1 LLLAIDAGNTN
12 VVIGLYDG
20 ERLVADWRIT
30 TPNTWTGD
38 EVAIMLSDLFELRGI
53 DVEAVKGVVIGS
65 VVPNLTPALEEAS
78 VRHLKVVPVIVGPGI
93 KTGIRLAI
101 ENPKEVGADRIA
113 NTLAAF
119 RKYGGPAIVIDLGTA
134 VTYDAISAAG
144 EYLGGAIAPGVAI
157 SLDALVAHTAKLIRV
172 ELLAPDSVIGRS
184 TAAAIQSGLLW
195 GFVGQI
201 EGMVSRMTEE
211 LGGTAHVIATG
222 GQADMVAGLTRVI
235 DDVDLQLTLEGLR
248 LIHLQNSSD
257 GAT

>member
-30 TPNTWTGD
+30 TPATWTGD
-38 EVAIMLSDLFELRGI
+38 EVAIMLNDLFELRGLT
-53 DVEAVKGVVIGS
+53 VELVRGVVIGS

-78 VRHLKVVPVIVGPGI
+78 VEHLKVRPVIVGPGV
-93 KTGIRLAI
+93 KTGIRIAI

-144 EYLGGAIAPGVAI
+144 EYLGGAIAPGVGI
-157 SLDALVAHTAKLIRV
+157 SLDALLANTAKLVRV
-172 ELLAPDSVIGRS
+172 ELLAPDTVIGRS
-184 TAAAIQSGLLW
+184 TMAAIQSGLLW

-201 EGMVSRMTEE
+201 EGMVKRMTDE

-222 GQADMVAGLTRVI
+222 GQAGMVAGLTHVI

-248 LIHLQNSSD
+248 LIHLQNVPD
-257 GAT
+257 GGT

>member
-30 TPNTWTGD
+30 TPATWTGD
-38 EVAIMLSDLFELRGI
+38 EVAIMLNDLFELRGLT
-53 DVEAVKGVVIGS
+53 VELVRGVVIGS

-78 VRHLKVVPVIVGPGI
+78 VEHLKVRPVIVGPGV
-93 KTGIRLAI
+93 KTGIRIAI

-144 EYLGGAIAPGVAI
+144 EYLGGAIAPGVGI
-157 SLDALVAHTAKLIRV
+157 SLDALLANTAKLVRV
-172 ELLAPDSVIGRS
+172 ELLAPDTVIGRS
-184 TAAAIQSGLLW
+184 TMAAIQSGLLW

-201 EGMVSRMTEE
+201 EGMVKRMTDE
-211 LGGTAHVIATG
+211 LGGSAHVIATG
-222 GQADMVAGLTRVI
+222 GQAGMVAGLTHVI

-248 LIHLQNSSD
+248 LIHLQNVPD
-257 GAT
+257 GGT

>member
-12 VVIGLYDG
+12 VVMGLYDG

-30 TPNTWTGD
+30 TPATWTGD
-38 EVAIMLSDLFELRGI
+38 EVAIMLYDLFELRGLT
-53 DVEAVKGVVIGS
+53 VERVSGVIIGS
-65 VVPNLTPALEEAS
+65 VVPNLTPALEDAS
-78 VRHLKVVPVIVGPGI
+78 IAHLKVRPVIVGPGI
-93 KTGIRLAI
+93 KTGIRIAI

-144 EYLGGAIAPGVAI
+144 EYLGGAIAPGVGI
-157 SLDALVAHTAKLIRV
+157 SLDALLAHTAKLVRV
-172 ELLAPDSVIGRS
+172 ELLAPDAVIGRS
-184 TAAAIQSGLLW
+184 TMAAVQSGLLW

-201 EGMVSRMTEE
+201 EGMVRRMTEE

-222 GQADMVAGLTRVI
+222 GQASMVAGLTNVI
-235 DDVDLQLTLEGLR
+235 DDVDPQLTLEGLR
-248 LIHLQNSSD
+248 LIHLQNTAD
-257 GAT
+257 GGT

>member
-1 LLLAIDAGNTN
+1 VLLAIDAGNTN
-12 VVIGLYDG
+12 VVMGLYDG

-30 TPNTWTGD
+30 TPATWTGD
-38 EVAIMLSDLFELRGI
+38 EVAITLNDLFELRGLT
-53 DVEAVKGVVIGS
+53 VGLVRGVVIGS

-78 VRHLKVVPVIVGPGI
+78 VEHLKVRPVIVGPGV
-93 KTGIRLAI
+93 KTGIRIAI

-144 EYLGGAIAPGVAI
+144 EYLGGAIAPGVGI
-157 SLDALVAHTAKLIRV
+157 SLDALLAHTAKLVRV
-172 ELLAPDSVIGRS
+172 ELLAPDTVIGRS
-184 TAAAIQSGLLW
+184 TMAAIQSGLLW

-201 EGMVSRMTEE
+201 EGMVKRMTDE

-222 GQADMVAGLTRVI
+222 GQAGMVAGLTQVI
-235 DDVDLQLTLEGLR
+235 DDVDPQLTLEGLR
-248 LIHLQNSSD
+248 LIHLQNVPD
-257 GAT
+257 GGT

>member
-1 LLLAIDAGNTN
+1 MLLAIDAGNTN
-12 VVIGLYDG
+12 VVMGLYDG

-30 TPNTWTGD
+30 TPATWTGD
-38 EVAIMLSDLFELRGI
+38 EVAITLNDLFELRGLT
-53 DVEAVKGVVIGS
+53 VGLVRGVVIGS

-78 VRHLKVVPVIVGPGI
+78 VEHLKVRPVIVGPGV
-93 KTGIRLAI
+93 KTGIRIAI

-144 EYLGGAIAPGVAI
+144 EYLGGAIAPGVGI
-157 SLDALVAHTAKLIRV
+157 SLDALLAHTAKLVRV
-172 ELLAPDSVIGRS
+172 ELLAPDTVIGRS
-184 TAAAIQSGLLW
+184 TMAAIQSGLLW

-201 EGMVSRMTEE
+201 EGMVKRMTDE

-222 GQADMVAGLTRVI
+222 GQAGMVAGLTQVI
-235 DDVDLQLTLEGLR
+235 DDVDPQLTLEGLR
-248 LIHLQNSSD
+248 LIHLQNVPD
-257 GAT
+257 GGT